1 MINDMYEYTCQYTH
15 VCVYTH
21 THMYMTCSY
30 KMANDSYFWFDDLK
44 DHH

>member
-21 THMYMTCSY
+21 THMYMTWPY
-30 KMANDSYFWFDDLK
+30 KMANDSYFWFDD
-44 DHH
+44 